1 MSRIMTD
8 VTPLAQVRKR
18 VIAPEQV
25 RNANTCDDT
34 YDAIED
40 LRLEIADEI
49 RGCGKVES
57 EYHKALSECSIAL
70 RQAAEAAY
78 KARCAYRHALQE
90 FIARGSN

>member
-8 VTPLAQVRKR
+8 VIPLAQVRKR
-18 VIAPEQV
+18 VIASEQV

-40 LRLEIADEI
+40 LRLDIADEI

-57 EYHKALSECSIAL
+57 EYYRALSECLLAL
-70 RQAAEAAY
+70 RQAADAVY

-90 FIARGSN
+90 FIVNGK